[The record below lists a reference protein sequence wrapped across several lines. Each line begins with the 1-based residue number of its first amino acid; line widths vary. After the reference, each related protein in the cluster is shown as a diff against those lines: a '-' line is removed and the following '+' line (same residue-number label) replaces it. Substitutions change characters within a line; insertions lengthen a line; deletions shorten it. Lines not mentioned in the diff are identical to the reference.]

1 MGDMSVRGSPNEY
14 VPNEEMGQSKRVPSR
29 SIKES
34 VLSSIRKEPSVSV
47 SSPRRMS
54 PISNVSFSKKLYLHL
69 FNKFWTEELV
79 VLLQSRWGR
88 LVAKWKK

>member
-54 PISNVSFSKKLYLHL
+54 PISNVSFSKNYTFTCSTSFGQKS
-69 FNKFWTEELV
+69 W
-79 VLLQSRWGR
+79 
-88 LVAKWKK
+88 